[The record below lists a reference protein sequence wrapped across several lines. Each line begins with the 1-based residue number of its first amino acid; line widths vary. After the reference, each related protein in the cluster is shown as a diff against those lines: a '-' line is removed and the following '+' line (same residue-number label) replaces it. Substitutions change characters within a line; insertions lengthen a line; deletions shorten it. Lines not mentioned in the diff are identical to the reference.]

1 MNTNELENLYK
12 QYFTYVYKYLL
23 VISHNND
30 LAEEITQETF
40 SIAIKEINKFK
51 GESKISVW
59 LCQIA
64 KHLYF
69 KEIKRK
75 KNIVSI
81 IDENIE
87 KVDSKINVEKQVE
100 LKSEKDRIY
109 KEIESLDEKTKEVM
123 KLRLETDL
131 SFKQIGDI
139 LGKTENWA
147 RVTFYRGKQKIKKVG
162 DKNE

>member
-1 MNTNELENLYK
+1 MKNQELEEIYK
-12 QYFTYVYKYLL
+12 EYFNYVYKYLL
-23 VISHNND
+23 VLSHDND

-40 SIAIKEINKFK
+40 SIAVKEIGKFK
-51 GESKISVW
+51 GNSKISVW

-69 KEIKRK
+69 KELKRK
-75 KNIVSI
+75 KKTVSI
-81 IDENIE
+81 QEEKINDIE
-87 KVDSKINVEKQVE
+87 SKINIEEQIE
-100 LKSEKDRIY
+100 LKTEKEKIY
-109 KEIESLDEKTKEVM
+109 KKIENLDENTKEVM
-123 KLRLETDL
+123 KLRLEADL

-147 RVTFYRGKQKIKKVG
+147 RVTFYRGKQKIKEVG

>member
-23 VISHNND
+23 VISHDND

-40 SIAIKEINKFK
+40 SIAIKEIDKFK

-87 KVDSKINVEKQVE
+87 KVDSKIDVEKQVE

-109 KEIESLDEKTKEVM
+109 KEIESLDENTKEVM

>member
-59 LCQIA
+59 LSQIA

-100 LKSEKDRIY
+100 LKSEKDRRY

>member
-1 MNTNELENLYK
+1 MNIDELEKIYK
-12 QYFTYVYKYLL
+12 QYFNYVYKYLL
-23 VISHNND
+23 ILSHDND
-30 LAEEITQETF
+30 LTEEITQETF
-40 SIAIKEINKFK
+40 SIAIKEIDKFK

-69 KEIKRK
+69 KEMKRK
-75 KNIVSI
+75 KKMASI
-81 IDENIE
+81 
-87 KVDSKINVEKQVE
+87 
-100 LKSEKDRIY
+100 
-109 KEIESLDEKTKEVM
+109 LDEKIEEVESKISIEEQIEFKDEKEKIYRKIEALDDNTKEVM
-123 KLRLETDL
+123 KLRLEADL